1 MTDPSRRLDARS
13 LRGIAHP
20 LRMRILELLRF
31 DGPATSTGLAARLG
45 ENTGTV
51 SWHLRHL
58 AEHGF
63 IEEEVGRGTKRER
76 WWRRSG
82 EKLVLNTA
90 EFRDNPEASGALSV
104 WMDEF
109 VRQQFT
115 RVETSYRDAD
125 ELGPEW
131 MDARTLNDW
140 SGLRLTAS
148 QLVALNAEV
157 TALVE
162 RYLDLP
168 EEPGAQSVVL
178 QYQAFPR
185 RSVNPAEGTGDDPP
199 VDPGKG
205 TSDDPPAGPN
215 EGTSDDPP
223 AGPDEDG
230 TDKTPRASR

>member
-31 DGPATSTGLAARLG
+31 DGPATSTVLAARLG

-76 WWRRSG
+76 WWRRSAA
-82 EKLVLNTA
+82 KLVLNTA
-90 EFRDNPEASGALSV
+90 EFTDDPEARDAVSV

-109 VRQQFT
+109 VRQQFA
-115 RVETSYRDAD
+115 RVEASYRDAD

-131 MDARTLNDW
+131 MHARTLNDW
-140 SGLRLTAS
+140 SGLRLTAD

-157 TALVE
+157 AELVDK
-162 RYLDLP
+162 YLELP
-168 EEPGAQSVVL
+168 EEAGAQSIVL

-185 RSVNPAEGTGDDPP
+185 RPEPGSKAAAETANGTTENPTG
-199 VDPGKG
+199 
-205 TSDDPPAGPN
+205 PASTANPTN
-215 EGTSDDPP
+215 PT
-223 AGPDEDG
+223 DETAPKDA
-230 TDKTPRASR
+230 R